1 MCLWEA
7 MSSGSSFSSNL
18 TNVFCECIFGWD
30 LHLKLVKQIALLNV
44 SGLHPSFS
52 RTKDKPPSSKKD
64 SPAVGLWTLPST
76 LALYWNVFRLRTV
89 ILSWVY
95 SLSASP
101 IRFWTC
107 QATTTLW
114 VNSLKKISFYIH
126 ILRLLFLWRTLTNIH
141 SGNLKCIHSS
151 NFLNNPM
158 ILENNILRRILFHR
172 QGNEA

>member
-1 MCLWEA
+1 MVNFMCPLVWA
-7 MSSGSSFSSNL
+7 IVPRYLAKYYSGCL
-18 TNVFCECIFGWD
+18 CECIFGWD

-114 VNSLKKISFYIH
+114 VNSLKKNLSIYTH
-126 ILRLLFLWRTLTNIH
+126 LTT
-141 SGNLKCIHSS
+141 SVS
-151 NFLNNPM
+151 
-158 ILENNILRRILFHR
+158 LENPDKYT
-172 QGNEA
+172 